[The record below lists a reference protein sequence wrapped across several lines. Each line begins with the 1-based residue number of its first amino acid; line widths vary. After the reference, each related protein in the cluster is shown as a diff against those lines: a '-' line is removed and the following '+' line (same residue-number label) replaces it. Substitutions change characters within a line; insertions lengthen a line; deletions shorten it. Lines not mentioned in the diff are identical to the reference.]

1 MKFIERIKEVVGSEL
16 LLKDLMSIPSIGVN
30 DEMISK
36 EEEMLPRSLSNNHRL
51 LLKTWNGIDLDRVRV
66 YGIGETEEFIKP
78 LGKEY
83 EAWKEIVDEVAAK
96 MGGKVVLFADD
107 PAGFMYF
114 ELESGPI
121 IQLDTD
127 GGSMTKVA
135 EDMSDFFLNYLFGE
149 RANEYSGDDW
159 LQELIDAKIIPE

>member
-1 MKFIERIKEVVGSEL
+1 MSCSVQVSSRESEL
-16 LLKDLMSIPSIGVN
+16 C
-30 DEMISK
+30 
-36 EEEMLPRSLSNNHRL
+36 
-51 LLKTWNGIDLDRVRV
+51 
-66 YGIGETEEFIKP
+66 
-78 LGKEY
+78 
-83 EAWKEIVDEVAAK
+83 IVS
-96 MGGKVVLFADD
+96 
-107 PAGFMYF
+107 P
-114 ELESGPI
+114 EL